1 MGVEKIKR
9 VKISPVTRISG
20 FMEIESIIDDNIIVD
35 AKTEGL
41 LFRGFEQMLEGRNPF
56 DAVYFTE
63 RICGICSTAHSIAST
78 LALEDALGIIPSQ
91 QGRYLRDIIHGCEFI
106 QNHIRHFYQ
115 YTAPDFIRLPQGN
128 TLFETDHNDFRLPKQ
143 KNDLIVQHY
152 FESLQFSSNAHEMLA
167 ILGGKA
173 PHNHGVFIGG
183 ITTQATPEKIKQ
195 LCFLLKNIRE
205 FICNKMIP
213 DAYIIAE
220 YYKEYFEIG
229 RGYGNLLS
237 FGCFCGYEKL
247 GTLYVNPSAYSNGT
261 IMKLDPAE
269 ITENIYTSW
278 YTSDADTYTP
288 YQTITDPD
296 MGKSDAYSWV
306 KAPRYRGLPYE
317 VGPLARMWLCGDY
330 RNGISTMDRTLARV
344 LEAKKIT
351 DILITLINNLIPG
364 VSVQKEYAVPQNA
377 KGAGLLDTTRGALG
391 HWIKI
396 ENSVISL
403 YQIITPSAWNL
414 STRSEDNLP
423 GPGEKALIN
432 TIIHDTNFPVEIGRT
447 IRSFDPCVSCAT
459 HVYSN
464 GNLIKT
470 MQVVP

>member
-1 MGVEKIKR
+1 MKKTKR
-9 VKISPVTRISG
+9 VVINPVTRISG
-20 FMEIESIIDDNIIVD
+20 FMEIDAVIDNNTVID

-41 LFRGFEQMLEGRNPF
+41 LFRGFEKMLEGRSPF
-56 DAVYFTE
+56 DAVYFTQ
-63 RICGICSTAHSIAST
+63 RICGICSTAHSMAST
-78 LALEDALGIIPSQ
+78 LALEDALEIAPSQ
-91 QGRYLRDIIHGCEFI
+91 QGRYLRDIIHGCEFL

-115 YTAPDFIRLPQGN
+115 YTVPDFIKLPEDN

-143 KNDLIVQHY
+143 ENDLIVQHY
-152 FESLQFSSNAHEMLA
+152 FDSLEYSRNAHKMLA

-183 ITTQATPEKIKQ
+183 ITTQATPEKIAQ
-195 LCFLLKNIRE
+195 LYSLLKYIRQ
-205 FICNKMIP
+205 FISDKMIP
-213 DAYIIAE
+213 DAYTIAE
-220 YYKEYFEIG
+220 YYKDYFDIG
-229 RGYGNLLS
+229 QGYGNLLS
-237 FGCFCGYEKL
+237 FGCFNGYEKL
-247 GTLYVNPSAYSNGT
+247 GTLYVNPSAYSDGGIIKFN
-261 IMKLDPAE
+261 PAE
-269 ITENIYTSW
+269 ITENIYSSW
-278 YTSDADTYTP
+278 YIAKSETYTP
-288 YQTITDPD
+288 YQTIAEPN
-296 MGKSDAYSWV
+296 MKKNDAYSWV

-344 LEAKKIT
+344 LEAKKIA
-351 DILITLINNLIPG
+351 DIMLILLNNLIPG
-364 VSVQKEYAVPQNA
+364 VSVQKEYKIPQSA
-377 KGAGLLDTTRGALG
+377 SGAGLIDTTRGALG

-423 GPGEKALIN
+423 GPGEKALIG
-432 TIIHDTNFPVEIGRT
+432 TIINNTDFPVEIGRT
-447 IRSFDPCVSCAT
+447 IRSFDPCISCAT
-459 HVYSN
+459 HVYSK